1 MCSFVATRYN
11 HIMYLT
17 FISRS
22 ESVNKD
28 VVNIYCKITIDRF
41 VSEFMLPTK
50 GTPAWRKNYEIL
62 RYINSIKKIIED
74 IYAGMLSKQIQPTS
88 EMIKR
93 EYLARRDK
101 KPLSLLTVYDEFVKK
116 KITPKAKSGELSRST
131 TVKFTYTRNHLV
143 SFFKINYN
151 NLNDIPITSVNR
163 DFVENLE
170 VYLRGFCHHNATMKH
185 MQKVKRIIEWA
196 VEDKEYLAKNPFNSA
211 DLSQKDVAV
220 VFLTQEELIRI
231 MQKDMI
237 PRLSN
242 VREIFLFECFT
253 GLAYADIKALRPEH
267 CDFASRTII
276 KPRQK
281 TGTPSV
287 VYMYDWVETILRKYN
302 CVLPVISNQR
312 LNGYLK
318 EIATIC
324 NIEKTITTHVARHTF
339 ATTILLQEGVT
350 LQTISRSLG
359 HSSLQMTTRYAQ
371 LQTKAVV
378 ESGKNN
384 EKNLE
389 KYFTQKPINPSE

>member
-1 MCSFVATRYN
+1 
-11 HIMYLT
+11 MYLT

-41 VSEFMLPTK
+41 VSEFMLPIK
-50 GTPAWRKNYEIL
+50 GTPAWRTNYKIL
-62 RYINSIKKIIED
+62 HYIESIKKIIED
-74 IYAGMLSKQIQPTS
+74 IHLEMLSKQIQPTS

-93 EYLARRDK
+93 EYIAHRDK
-101 KPLSLLTVYDEFVKK
+101 KPLSLLSVYDEFVKK
-116 KITPKAKSGELSRST
+116 KITPKAKLGELAKST

-143 SFFKINYN
+143 SFIDINYK
-151 NLNDIPITSVNR
+151 LADIPVTNVNR

-196 VEDKEYLAKNPFNSA
+196 VEDKGYLPKNPFNSV

-220 VFLTQEELIRI
+220 IFLTQEELMRI

-267 CDFASRTII
+267 CDFTSRTII

-287 VYMYDWVETILRKYN
+287 VYMYDWVEMILRKYN
-302 CVLPVISNQR
+302 CVLPIISNQR

-318 EIATIC
+318 EIAAIC
-324 NIEKTITTHVARHTF
+324 NIDKTITTHVARHTY

-389 KYFTQKPINPSE
+389 KYFTQKSLNPTE